1 MKIKIASISTLLILV
16 FVGCSSLKVAT
27 DFDPT
32 QDFSKYK
39 TYRWAT
45 TKEVNPNDALAQNPL
60 IKKRV
65 VAGIDAALQQ
75 KGFVLADDAA
85 EPDFVVM
92 THAGTKEKMQVY
104 NTGGYGY
111 GRYGG
116 WYDPW
121 WGPYGGSTQVSY
133 YEEGSLVID
142 VIDWQE
148 KELSWR
154 GVGTGVV
161 KESQQDAEEMQ
172 ERINEI
178 TSKILTDFPP
188 GGPQHQK

>member
-1 MKIKIASISTLLILV
+1 MKLFILNISAFLLFFII
-16 FVGCSSLKVAT
+16 GCSSLKVAT
-27 DFDPT
+27 DFDPS

-45 TKEVNPNDALAQNPL
+45 TKEVNPNDALAQVPL

-65 VAGIDAALQQ
+65 VAGIDKALQE
-75 KGFVLADDAA
+75 KGFILAEDNVV
-85 EPDFVVM
+85 PDFVVM

-142 VIDWQE
+142 IVDWEQ

-161 KESQQDAEEMQ
+161 KEGPSDKEEAQ
-172 ERINEI
+172 EEINMI
-178 TSKILTDFPP
+178 VSKILTDFPP
-188 GGPQHQK
+188 GG